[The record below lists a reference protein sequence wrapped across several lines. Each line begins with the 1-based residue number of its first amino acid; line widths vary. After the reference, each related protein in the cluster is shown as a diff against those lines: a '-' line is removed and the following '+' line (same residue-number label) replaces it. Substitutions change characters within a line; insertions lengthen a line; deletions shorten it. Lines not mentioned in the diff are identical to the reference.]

1 MTFAMMA
8 AAGCGSTS
16 AQPSA
21 HVGTSTAAAAPPGAT
36 RAQFLVAANGIC
48 RGLHSQQEPL
58 NARAQAL
65 TQDTPAA
72 RRALAALLRRSVTF
86 GRAADAKLQG
96 LSRPPGEATV
106 IGRLVSGYEH
116 EAAEV
121 AAYAESL
128 TKLEPEKQRFASGA
142 LEGTT
147 ATDRK
152 LAESL
157 GLKGCADS
165 E

>member
-1 MTFAMMA
+1 MTFAVMA

-21 HVGTSTAAAAPPGAT
+21 HVSASTGAAPSGAT
-36 RAQFLVAANGIC
+36 QTQFLLAADAIC
-48 RGLHSQQEPL
+48 QGLHSQQEPL

-65 TQDTPAA
+65 TQDTPEA
-72 RRALAALLRRSVTF
+72 RRALAALLRQSVTF
-86 GRAADAKLQG
+86 GQTADAKLRG
-96 LSRPPGEATV
+96 LSRPAGEATA

-121 AAYAESL
+121 SAYAESL

-147 ATDRK
+147 AADRK
-152 LAESL
+152 LAKSL
-157 GLKGCADS
+157 GLKACADS

>member
-1 MTFAMMA
+1 MTFAVMA

-16 AQPSA
+16 AQRSA
-21 HVGTSTAAAAPPGAT
+21 HVSTTATAPSGAT
-36 RAQFLVAANGIC
+36 RTQFLLAADRIC
-48 RGLHSQQEPL
+48 RGLHSRQEPL
-58 NARAQAL
+58 NVRAQAL

-72 RRALAALLRRSVTF
+72 RRALAALLRQSVTF
-86 GRAADAKLQG
+86 GHAADAELRG
-96 LSRPPGEATV
+96 LSRPPGEAAA
-106 IGRLVSGYEH
+106 IGRLLSGYQH

-121 AAYAESL
+121 TAYAESL
-128 TKLEPEKQRFASGA
+128 TKLEPEKQRFAAGA

-147 ATDRK
+147 GADRK

-157 GLKGCADS
+157 GLKGCAGS